1 MTDTDFSFDNN
12 LYICKVTADKKK
24 CPPYLR
30 SIPAVA
36 QLFDRGIEFKK
47 RITVFMGENGIGKST
62 LLEAI
67 AAAYG
72 FNPEGG
78 TRNFSFSTYNSHS
91 ELYGTLKLSRG
102 GYPKD
107 GFFLRAESFY
117 NVASEIERLDNIP
130 AASPPIIDGYG
141 GVSLH
146 EQSHGE
152 SFMALAMNRFR
163 GHGLYILDEPEA
175 ALSPTAQMALLAR
188 LYELARNDSQL
199 IIATHSVII
208 SALPDADVY
217 EITEKGINKTE
228 YVKTSHYN
236 IMKHFINSPE
246 KMVSDLTGKER

>member
-24 CPPYLR
+24 CPTYLR

-36 QLFDRGIEFKK
+36 QLFDSGIEFKK

-91 ELYGTLKLSRG
+91 ELYSALRLSRG

-107 GFFLRAESFY
+107 GFFLRAERFFTK
-117 NVASEIERLDNIP
+117 NQLKTIQKIEHN
-130 AASPPIIDGYG
+130 
-141 GVSLH
+141 
-146 EQSHGE
+146 
-152 SFMALAMNRFR
+152 LAHMDYAMIFC
-163 GHGLYILDEPEA
+163 L
-175 ALSPTAQMALLAR
+175 
-188 LYELARNDSQL
+188 
-199 IIATHSVII
+199 
-208 SALPDADVY
+208 
-217 EITEKGINKTE
+217 
-228 YVKTSHYN
+228 
-236 IMKHFINSPE
+236 
-246 KMVSDLTGKER
+246 